1 MAAYALTIFLGSF
14 LLFQIQPLIGKYI
27 LPWYG
32 GSPAVW
38 TTCML
43 FFQVVLLAGYGYAH
57 LATRAGRIRQGYL
70 HLGMLLAALPF
81 LPITPSAEL
90 WKPAP
95 GDAPVAKILLLLLA
109 NIGMPYLVLAA
120 TAPLIQHWF
129 VSSFPGRP
137 PYRLYA
143 LSNFASLLAL
153 LSYPFLVE
161 PRLTLDRQV
170 LLWSWGFAAYALCCA
185 WCAVRPRLAGRIAG
199 TGPALDAAAP
209 CAGEPDPP
217 LAGKGELSVSA
228 ALIWLLL
235 SASGA
240 ALLLATTNQLCQ
252 EVAVVPFLW
261 VIPLAIYLLTF
272 IICFNSDK
280 NYDRILWGM
289 VLIGAVILACRTLY
303 LGINVNLWLQILI
316 FLAALFALCMV
327 CHGELV
333 RSRPD
338 PRHLTAYYLVIAAGG
353 AMGGALVALA
363 APALF
368 DGFWEY
374 PISLA
379 CSCLVI
385 LAAWFRE
392 RAFARTPRWL
402 PAFLVAGQLALVCF
416 VVSYLRSYSQQAE
429 SRTRNFY
436 GVLRVI
442 RNSDATGPKLTLMH
456 GRVVHGTQF
465 TSAARRSLPTTY
477 YGPDSA
483 AGLALRFHPNR
494 TSDEPRQHGL
504 KVGVVGL
511 GTGTLA
517 AYGQRGDTFRF
528 YEINPE
534 VVRLAEKYFTYL
546 KGSAARVEVA
556 PGDARITME
565 SELKRNSPQGYDLL
579 LVDAFSSDAIP
590 LHLLTR
596 ECFSVYRRHLKAD
609 GLLLVHITNRFLD
622 LGDIVHAQGEA
633 AGYRVARVT
642 SSGDEKH
649 GTGRADWMILTRNSG
664 FLDLPRVRAKLA
676 PLPATASSTP
686 LWSDDFASLWQTMR
700 R

>member
-57 LATRAGRIRQGYL
+57 LATLAGRTRQGYL

-95 GDAPVAKILLLLLA
+95 GDAPVAKILLLLMA

-170 LLWSWGFAAYALCCA
+170 LLWSWGFAVYALCCA
-185 WCAVRPRLAGRIAG
+185 WCAVQPRLAGRIAG
-199 TGPALDAAAP
+199 NGPAPDAAAT
-209 CAGEPDPP
+209 CAGDPP

-228 ALIWLLL
+228 ALVWLLL
-235 SASGA
+235 SASGS

-272 IICFNSDK
+272 IICFNSD
-280 NYDRILWGM
+280 NSYDRVLWGM

-303 LGINVNLWLQILI
+303 LGINVNLWLQILV

-333 RSRPD
+333 RSRPA

-416 VVSYLRSYSQQAE
+416 VVNYLRSYSQQAE

-465 TSAARRSLPTTY
+465 TSAAQRSLPTTY

-494 TSDEPRQHGL
+494 TSDGPRQKGL

-517 AYGQRGDTFRF
+517 AYGQEGDTFRF
-528 YEINPE
+528 YEINPD
-534 VVRLAEKYFTYL
+534 VVRVAEKHFTYL

-565 SELKRNSPQGYDLL
+565 SELKRNSPQGYDVL

-622 LGDIVHAQGEA
+622 LGNIVHAQGEA
-633 AGYRVARVT
+633 AGYRAARVV
-642 SSGDEKH
+642 SPGDEKH
-649 GTGRADWMILTRNSG
+649 GTGKADWMILTSNSG
-664 FLDLPRVRAKLA
+664 FLDLLRIRAKLA
-676 PLPATASSTP
+676 PLPATTSATP
-686 LWSDDFASLWQTMR
+686 LWSDDFASLWQAMR